1 MANKRILQFDTAE
14 QLEDDDYLLID
25 HQDEGTRK
33 ILASAV
39 GGGSKA
45 YSGATEPVS
54 NFGSNGDIYFQI
66 DNTLAP
72 QRVMNNIWNNVSV
85 TKKANGKF
93 TIIMSGTGGNTNEFV
108 TYKIENLIV
117 GREYTF
123 KFNAQMSSGAR
134 FYGDSKMY
142 GVQFAEHADDY
153 NPLLTGTAGEF
164 DDVNNYM
171 PFYEDHD
178 SHDYECTITAMTE
191 TMYLI
196 FGFADIIDGDNNTLT
211 VDDLE
216 CPIICIIN
224 IWTKNNG
231 IWVKYTSKTSGGGGG
246 GGYSKKLLWDSG
258 STTTGATYATDYT
271 LLDNISNYDQVVLMV
286 STNGDRADANHQYTQ
301 QCWLDAEYILESGS
315 YHNVNFSGYGTRYF
329 EASFTD
335 YSFRIIQGGGEGGYI
350 PTIYQIYG
358 IKY

>member
-1 MANKRILQFDTAE
+1 MATNKRIIQFPEAQSAE
-14 QLEDDDYLLID
+14 ADDYILLD
-25 HQDEGTRK
+25 HVTEGTRK
-33 ILASAV
+33 ILASAIG
-39 GGGSKA
+39 GGGSA
-45 YSGATEPVS
+45 YSGATEPAS
-54 NFGSNGDIYFQI
+54 SLGSNGDIYFQI
-66 DNTLAP
+66 VNTFAP

-93 TIIMSGTGGNTNEFV
+93 TIIMSGTGGNANEFV

-123 KFNAQMSSGAR
+123 EFNAQISSSAR
-134 FYGDSKMY
+134 FYNESKMY

-164 DDVNNYM
+164 DDTNNYM

-178 SHDYECTITAMTE
+178 SHDYECTITATAE

-196 FGFADIIDGDNNTLT
+196 FGFADIIDGVNNTLT
-211 VDDLE
+211 IDDLE
-216 CPIICIIN
+216 CPIICIID
-224 IWTKNNG
+224 IWTKNSG
-231 IWVKYTSKTSGGGGG
+231 VWVKYTSKSNSGG
-246 GGYSKKLLWDSG
+246 GGYSKTLLWDSG

-271 LLDNISNYDQVVLMV
+271 LLDNISNYDQIILMV

-301 QCWLDAEYILESGS
+301 QLWLDAEYILEAGS

-335 YSFRIIQGGGEGGYI
+335 SSFRIIQGGGEGGYM
-350 PTIYQIYG
+350 PTIFQIYG